1 MAEVK
6 YSKAIKRLDDIIHK
20 IEGEEIDVDELS
32 ANVKEAVGLIRLCRQ
47 KIEKAEMEVK
57 EAVED
62 FKKELVEDD
71 EEAEE

>member
-20 IEGEEIDVDELS
+20 IEGEEIDVDELA
-32 ANVKEAVGLIRLCRQ
+32 ANVKEAVGLIRLCKQ

-62 FKKELVEDD
+62 FKKELVEDED
-71 EEAEE
+71 ETEE